1 MMKQKKWASVLAV
14 AGLAMTMQAAPKKAP
29 AAAVENIHLTGY
41 VGSRLDGCIEK
52 NVMTMDAD
60 KLTAVFS
67 KQTETRGLWAT
78 EFWGKWVQGAIA
90 SWQYNHDPQLYQK
103 IQRSVEQMVAYQT
116 PRGYMGDYAPE
127 KETTNWDVWGRKY
140 TLLGLI
146 KWYRISGD
154 KAALKAACRLLD
166 YTLTQIGPEG
176 KPIYKC
182 GLYRGMPPS
191 SIMEPVMFL
200 YGETKDARYLDFAK
214 YIAEVNETADG
225 PQLVAKCDVP
235 VSQRFVPGP
244 KDGWWTFENGQKG
257 YEMMSCYI
265 GLLELYKVTGNEAYY
280 NAARKAYEH
289 IRQEEINV
297 TGGACSLECFYGGH
311 QKQTHPAVHTME
323 TCVTFTWMQF
333 AERLLQMTGESRYAD
348 DIELTMYNALMAS
361 MKADNS
367 QFSMYV
373 PLEGFRRKGENQC
386 DFILNC
392 CNANAPRAFAMIPRV
407 TYRTPTAD
415 RIDVNLYIPSEATIT
430 LGKRQVALKQV
441 TNYPEDGRVTIEVT
455 PDKPMMATLA
465 LRIPGWS
472 TATKARVNGEEV
484 KGIKAGEYLTLSRSW
499 QAGDRI
505 ELDMDMTAHLKE
517 LNRMV
522 SVQRGPIVLCRDSRF
537 DDGFVDECV
546 SVPNKNGVV
555 ELKTGKT
562 QPGMWMAFT
571 CRMVR
576 GTYNEAETDTRD
588 IHLCDFASACST
600 WDEKIRYRV
609 WLPRIIDGRL
619 DRGQAATMYF

>member
-1 MMKQKKWASVLAV
+1 MMRQERWTLMLVA
-14 AGLAMTMQAAPKKAP
+14 AGLAMTLQAAPKKAP
-29 AAAVENIHLTGY
+29 VTAVENVHLTGY
-41 VGSRLDGCIEK
+41 VGSRLDGCIAK

-60 KLTAVFS
+60 KLTGVFS
-67 KQTETRGLWAT
+67 RQTETRGLWAT

-103 IQRSVEQMVAYQT
+103 IQRSAEQMVSYQT
-116 PRGYMGDYAPE
+116 PRGFMGDYAPE

-154 KAALKAACRLLD
+154 KSALNAACRLLD
-166 YTLTQIGPEG
+166 YTMTQIGPDK

-200 YGETKDARYLDFAK
+200 YGETKDERYLDFAK
-214 YIAEVNETADG
+214 YIAEVNETAEG

-235 VSQRFVPGP
+235 VSQRFVLGP
-244 KDGWWTFENGQKG
+244 NDDWWSFENGQKG

-265 GLLELYKVTGNEAYY
+265 GLLELYKVTGNDVYY
-280 NAARKAYEH
+280 TAAKKAYEH
-289 IRQEEINV
+289 IRKEEINV

-311 QKQTHPAVHTME
+311 DKQTHPAVHTME

-361 MKADNS
+361 MKADDS

-407 TYRTPTAD
+407 AYRTPAAD

-430 LGKRQVALKQV
+430 MGKRQVAIKQV
-441 TNYPEDGRVTIEVT
+441 TNYPEDGKVTFEVN
-455 PDKPMMATLA
+455 PDKPVSASLA
-465 LRIPGWS
+465 LRIPAWS
-472 TATKARVNGEEV
+472 TVTKAKVNGEEV
-484 KGIKAGEYLTLSRSW
+484 KGIKAGEYLTLNRSW
-499 QAGDRI
+499 QTGDRI
-505 ELDMDMTAHLKE
+505 ELELDMTAHLRE

-537 DDGFVDECV
+537 GDGFVDECV
-546 SVPNKNGVV
+546 SVPNKKGVV
-555 ELKTGKT
+555 ELKAEKA
-562 QPGMWMAFT
+562 QPGMWMTFS
-571 CRMVR
+571 CKMVR
-576 GTYNEAETDTRD
+576 GTYNESEIDTRD